1 MLNAVKRTRKSS
13 PAAADTAPPAP
24 RKQDRLD
31 LIEERVLRMRYG
43 SVPAPDA
50 PLARKTEDPVLLAD
64 LERLERAL
72 VQRLRGK
79 PTAARPAATKRR
91 SRTARS

>member
-1 MLNAVKRTRKSS
+1 MLNTVKRSS
-13 PAAADTAPPAP
+13 KPVIPTEPEL

-31 LIEERVLRMRYG
+31 LIEERVLRLRYG
-43 SVPAPDA
+43 SVPAA
-50 PLARKTEDPVLLAD
+50 AVPLPRKTEDPVLLAD

-79 PTAARPAATKRR
+79 QAAAPRPATKRR
-91 SRTARS
+91 TRSARS